1 MAQRDPEGK
10 RAAVVNAAAAAFAR
24 HGFAATS
31 TAAIARDA
39 GVSEGIV
46 FHYFGSKH
54 GVLEACTAADAVAF
68 AESELATHHDGIDY
82 PGLVA
87 ATFAWVGDNLMVRR
101 LWAEGDDRIV
111 GALRRGWQDGIVPA
125 VASALTAEQRAGRCR
140 SGDTR
145 RLARM
150 QFAIMGEALVL
161 HFDDPSSWPLDDAI
175 ADTASLLKTLVG
187 A

>member
-1 MAQRDPEGK
+1 MAERDPEGK
-10 RAAVVNAAAAAFAR
+10 RTRVVHAAATAFAS
-24 HGFAATS
+24 HGFAGTS

-68 AESELATHHDGIDY
+68 AESELANHRNGINY

-87 ATFAWVGDNLMVRR
+87 ATFEWVGANRMVRR
-101 LWAEGDDRIV
+101 LWAEGDDRTV
-111 GALRRGWQDGIVPA
+111 GALRRGWQGGIVPA
-125 VASALTAEQRAGRCR
+125 VASALEAEQREGRCR
-140 SGDTR
+140 AGDSS

-150 QFAIMGEALVL
+150 QFAVMGEAMVV
-161 HFDDPSSWPLDDAI
+161 HFNDPMHWPLEDAI
-175 ADTASLLKTLVG
+175 TDTASLLNALV
-187 A
+187 AA